1 MIVWMD
7 PVLLKF
13 IPFALEVNVLKYHLN
28 NGRAEV

>member
-13 IPFALEVNVLKYHLN
+13 ILFPLEVNLLKYHLN